1 MKIKLKK
8 ISIIVYAR
16 GDFEQTKKTL
26 YSIIDQNVNHLFF
39 DVLILS
45 DDSNPN
51 FLEKLNKFID
61 SELLINYSILPLDKY
76 NGLPLSLVFLLK
88 NNLVNGK
95 YTTIL
100 KSGDVLKEGWIQYF
114 LDNLFDLNKDCY
126 MSDLKEKLLVEKKV
140 SKKDRNKDWLK
151 PEYKVV
157 KSKIFISESS
167 SKELTLDEALSTK
180 AIFLGKFFK
189 TSRIKDIEAVDDRIL
204 YQHIFVYFEMILKC
218 SSFYYVS
225 KISATIVHKP
235 LFPHKKMDSERIK
248 LLLNVLNAM
257 VCPKPYV
264 NGQVLQL
271 LALAIINTSKDL
283 RYVYK
288 LKNYKYLDNKNYVIV
303 PTYMSK
309 WKTILL
315 TKNIIETGKLQKK
328 RK

>member
-8 ISIIVYAR
+8 ISIIVYAG

-151 PEYKVV
+151 PEY
-157 KSKIFISESS
+157 
-167 SKELTLDEALSTK
+167 
-180 AIFLGKFFK
+180 
-189 TSRIKDIEAVDDRIL
+189 
-204 YQHIFVYFEMILKC
+204 
-218 SSFYYVS
+218 
-225 KISATIVHKP
+225 
-235 LFPHKKMDSERIK
+235 
-248 LLLNVLNAM
+248 
-257 VCPKPYV
+257 
-264 NGQVLQL
+264 
-271 LALAIINTSKDL
+271 
-283 RYVYK
+283 
-288 LKNYKYLDNKNYVIV
+288 
-303 PTYMSK
+303 
-309 WKTILL
+309 
-315 TKNIIETGKLQKK
+315 
-328 RK
+328 